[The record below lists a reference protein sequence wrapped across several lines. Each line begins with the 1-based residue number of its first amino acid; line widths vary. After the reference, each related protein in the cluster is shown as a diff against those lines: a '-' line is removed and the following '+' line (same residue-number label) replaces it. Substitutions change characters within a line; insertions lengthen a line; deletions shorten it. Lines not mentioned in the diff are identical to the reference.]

1 MTIFHYRGGTI
12 DEVAP
17 LAKTLKAYYLKHGV
31 AYRLSRFQTGPN
43 AGYAF
48 KKLRTVLGFFLR
60 SMTNLIISATKLMTT
75 AAECSDR
82 SVCVRCPKMLNSFV

>member
-31 AYRLSRFQTGPN
+31 TYRLSRFQTGPN

-48 KKLRTVLGFFLR
+48 KKLRTVLGILLTVDDEFDHLSHKADDDCRRVLR
-60 SMTNLIISATKLMTT
+60 SL
-75 AAECSDR
+75 
-82 SVCVRCPKMLNSFV
+82 CVRTLPKKC